1 MKLAAVLLVLKCGR
15 VLSFGVR
22 DGGRQP
28 VEIPSSLASA
38 SRDDA
43 PLGPPLGAMA
53 TDTTADD
60 KRREFLAYAA
70 VALAGT
76 FQFTSQSASA
86 SADLEGISLG
96 SGSWTSVATQSSTIP
111 YYARICPPSFATYL
125 GRILLYYDEGAASWW
140 TKQSESYQLLPAN
153 DAKRREA
160 KSFGSYASSIQRGA
174 YTYVAGEGEANIRS
188 YSKVRAEY
196 AKLLKSLTNKYSS
209 RPGAIRDIALVGAG
223 FSLSLAFSLHLI
235 FLNEAILNAPRGVS
249 THR

>member
-1 MKLAAVLLVLKCGR
+1 MKLAAVLLQLILLECGR

-22 DGGRQP
+22 DGGLREPRP
-28 VEIPSSLASA
+28 VDLPPSSAST
-38 SRDDA
+38 SRDGPRDDA
-43 PLGPPLGAMA
+43 PLGPLGAMA
-53 TDTTADD
+53 PDATADD
-60 KRREFLAYAA
+60 KRREFLSYAA

-76 FQFTSQSASA
+76 FQLASCQGASA

-125 GRILLYYDEGAASWW
+125 GRFLLFYDEGAAAWW
-140 TKQSESYQLLPAN
+140 TKQSESYQLLPSN

-160 KSFGSYASSIQRGA
+160 KSFGSYASSIQKGL
-174 YTYVAGEGEANIRS
+174 YTYVAGDGEANIRS

-209 RPGAIRDIALVGAG
+209 RPGAIRDIALVGAAWARPELVCRCV
-223 FSLSLAFSLHLI
+223 FSF
-235 FLNEAILNAPRGVS
+235 V
-249 THR
+249 